1 MSTPRRRRVAGLH
14 LFPLLWLTGVW
25 VLLWGTWSLGN
36 VLNGLMLA
44 AVVLLLLPLPDV
56 GFGGRV
62 SPRGLLAFV
71 GHFVRDLLLSSV
83 QVAWQ
88 AVRPGEQDTSSVVA
102 IQLRSDSEL
111 LMTMTAEALTLV
123 PGSIVIEVDARHRT
137 IYAHVLSAPDDATVE
152 TFRRRVLD
160 LEARVVR
167 AIGRSEDRELL
178 LPPAGGPA

>member
-1 MSTPRRRRVAGLH
+1 MSTPRRRLPAGLH
-14 LFPLLWLTGVW
+14 VVPLLWLTTVW

-36 VLNGLMLA
+36 VLNGLLLS

-71 GHFVRDLLLSSV
+71 GHFVADLILSSV

-88 AVRPGEQDTSSVVA
+88 AVRPGEQDISSVVA
-102 IQLRSDSEL
+102 VRLRSESEL

-123 PGSIVIEVDARHRT
+123 PGSIVIELDARSRT
-137 IYAHVLSAPDDATVE
+137 LYAHVLSAPDDASVE
-152 TFRRRVLD
+152 AFRRQVLD

-167 AIGRSEDRELL
+167 AVGRAEDRALL
-178 LPPAGGPA
+178 LRPSGAA